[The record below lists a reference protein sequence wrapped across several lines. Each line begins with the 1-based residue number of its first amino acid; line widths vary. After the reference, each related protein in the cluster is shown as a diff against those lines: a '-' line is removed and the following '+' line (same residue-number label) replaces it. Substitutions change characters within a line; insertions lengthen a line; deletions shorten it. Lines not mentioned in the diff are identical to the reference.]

1 MEKKIRHI
9 FFSTAMKFEGFL
21 DYIVIKDKQGNKI
34 PINKEEVLKRY
45 EQLKTFQK
53 TQRIRDRRS
62 RKIE

>member
-1 MEKKIRHI
+1 
-9 FFSTAMKFEGFL
+9 MKFEDFL
-21 DYIVIKDKQGNKI
+21 DYIVLKDKHGNEL

-53 TQRIRDRRS
+53 AQKIQRIRNRRS

>member
-9 FFSTAMKFEGFL
+9 FFITDMKFEDFL

-45 EQLKTFQK
+45 EQLKTLQK
-53 TQRIRDRRS
+53 TQRIRNRRS

>member
-1 MEKKIRHI
+1 
-9 FFSTAMKFEGFL
+9 MKFEDFL
-21 DYIVIKDKQGNKI
+21 DYIVIMDKRGNKI

-53 TQRIRDRRS
+53 NQKTQRIRNRRS

>member
-1 MEKKIRHI
+1 MEKKIRHR
-9 FFSTAMKFEGFL
+9 FFITDMKFEDFL

-53 TQRIRDRRS
+53 TQRIRNRRS
-62 RKIE
+62 RKTE